1 MKIIGL
7 TGSIAAGKSTV
18 AGWIRDLGIAIHDAD
33 AAVHELLSTHG
44 AAVETILAEF
54 EPDLAGHDIGNFK
67 KGINRQ
73 ALGNYVFARPQAR
86 QTLELILHPLVR
98 QHRDAFLDKH
108 RSIAAPAVV
117 LDVPLLFETGGDAVC
132 DHIIVVHASAETT
145 AKRALARVGMT
156 SAKLAAILASQM
168 PVDVKKKR
176 ADLCLDSD
184 LQPDATRQDLIKW
197 LAAIHVPMIGIDQA
211 QL

>member
-33 AAVHELLSTHG
+33 AAVHELLSPHG
-44 AAVETILAEF
+44 VAVNAILAEF
-54 EPDLAGHDIGNFK
+54 ETDLAGHDIGNFK

-98 QHRDAFLDKH
+98 QHRDAFLD
-108 RSIAAPAVV
+108 
-117 LDVPLLFETGGDAVC
+117 
-132 DHIIVVHASAETT
+132 
-145 AKRALARVGMT
+145 
-156 SAKLAAILASQM
+156 
-168 PVDVKKKR
+168 
-176 ADLCLDSD
+176 
-184 LQPDATRQDLIKW
+184 
-197 LAAIHVPMIGIDQA
+197 
-211 QL
+211 